1 MKYIVKREK
10 RRRLQFER
18 CEMKQ
23 LLCRSIL
30 RSSLVS
36 DLVKAQIR
44 RGGLEKTRIH
54 NRCNLTGRGRS
65 ISKFFGLSRI
75 SVMEQGKCG
84 LLFGL
89 RKGSW

>member
-10 RRRLQFER
+10 DRRVLLKGREI
-18 CEMKQ
+18 KQ
-23 LLCRSIL
+23 LMCRSIL
-30 RSSLVS
+30 RSFLVS

-44 RGGLEKTRIH
+44 RGSVYRVRSH

-65 ISKFFGLSRI
+65 VHRFVGLSRI
-75 SVMEQGKCG
+75 SIMEQGKCG

-89 RKGSW
+89 RKGSC